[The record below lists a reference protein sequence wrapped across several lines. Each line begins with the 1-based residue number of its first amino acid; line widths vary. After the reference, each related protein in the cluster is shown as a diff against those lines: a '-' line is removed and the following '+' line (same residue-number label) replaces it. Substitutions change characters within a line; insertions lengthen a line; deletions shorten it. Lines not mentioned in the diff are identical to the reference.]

1 MSLLPFEDNEL
12 YQIKRWNSDSTEP
25 TPQTDAECVLVDSL
39 DQANVVTS
47 RQRKSSFHFNFDA
60 KEGED
65 PFTDRGQLHTPVLD
79 IDIPA
84 TLIPSSTPGKNHL
97 YFNCPMSWD
106 QYTKLL
112 DVMAEVGIL
121 EPGYVSASKKR
132 GFTAVRLPW
141 IRKPVPL
148 GEDI

>member
-1 MSLLPFEDNEL
+1 MPLLPLEDNEL
-12 YQIKRWNSDSTEP
+12 YQVKRWNSDSTNPEP
-25 TPQTDAECVLVDSL
+25 QSAVDCILVDSL
-39 DQANVVTS
+39 DQANVVSS
-47 RQRKSSFHFNFDA
+47 RQRKSSFTYNEAA
-60 KEGED
+60 KKGED
-65 PFTDRGQLHTPVLD
+65 IFTDRGQLHTPVLD

-97 YFNCPMSWD
+97 YLNTPMTWED
-106 QYTKLL
+106 YCKLL

-141 IRKPVPL
+141 IQKPVPV
-148 GEDI
+148 GDPF